1 MKKINSFIMI
11 AMLPLALLFL
21 SGCWQ
26 PMGNSKAKQP
36 IAEKDKNR
44 VFLYQAPST
53 KVVYLL
59 TFEQLNVAGVK
70 PGAIEGLQE
79 IDTKVNYD
87 QLAQK
92 HDNVDLSKNQK
103 KE

>member
-26 PMGNSKAKQP
+26 TQNSKQKQAL
-36 IAEKDKNR
+36 AEKDKNR
-44 VFLYQAPST
+44 VFLYQEPTSKT
-53 KVVYLL
+53 VYLL
-59 TFEQLNVAGVK
+59 TFEQLQVAGVA

-79 IDTKVNYD
+79 IGGSTNYKNIEKEK
-87 QLAQK
+87 QN
-92 HDNVDLSKNQK
+92 NVDLNANPK
-103 KE
+103 K